1 MAMKQ
6 NDLISFLEDPDVA
19 ERNDMLAAKQA
30 AAASTPEAI
39 ARKETEAKKNAAL
52 DAITKQILGQNLT
65 SKWTGAGFG
74 SAEANAKD
82 MAKILSGIG
91 ITDIKQFGKVDKY
104 EPVQAIGHTLNGKS
118 IQNPSPGVYY
128 EMVYEGE
135 SENGP
140 EYRRRDLTPK
150 EAEQVKTTYGK
161 PDGTDSDGNTVY
173 SAIDPSK
180 VEMRNGVPM
189 AVTGTT
195 FGNKVTGQE
204 VPNTYSERQT
214 GNFFGGTFE
223 GKGNTGY
230 GVQFDSQGNPIFY
243 TQGASSSDLGKI
255 APLLSIASFIPGV
268 APFAQGLNALIAAK
282 QGNILGAIAGA
293 AGLGNMAGISGM
305 ADIANAAKFAGALKS
320 GDPLAIAMAGANA
333 GGISDIGGVDL
344 KDISKTIGA
353 VKAIESGDPLAILR
367 YGMGALPKGDGLTS
381 SIGPGNMDDFRQ
393 NLISGYFQPGG
404 EGYTAPSGG
413 ESPMPSPDDDFMP
426 TFPLSSG
433 DYESVF
439 DPTFGGTMPMPSNTS
454 GYYDE
459 ITGEF
464 IPGEGPLQG
473 PLGPETGNLDPDKE
487 WEYNLVRPG
496 VWANKDGEEIDV
508 SYMPDRGTAQTGG
521 EIMRN
526 AGAMP
531 GGGKPAAKPG
541 AKPAAPTARP
551 GARPGT
557 AGTAGNPAV
566 DAIANLASQQQQQQN
581 SLLNMMMNDKTEGAK
596 IKSYKELFGEDLFG
610 GNYVPPSALGAGDG
624 FSGMPMAMPM
634 PGMGQEQD
642 AGDDGFSN
650 GGRVNST
657 DVDTLLQI
665 LRG

>member
-1 MAMKQ
+1 MAEDYKQ
-6 NDLISFLEDPDVA
+6 LI
-19 ERNDMLAAKQA
+19 K
-30 AAASTPEAI
+30 
-39 ARKETEAKKNAAL
+39 
-52 DAITKQILGQNLT
+52 KQILGQGLT
-65 SKWTGAGFG
+65 GKWSGAGFG
-74 SAEANAKD
+74 SAEANAED
-82 MAKILSGIG
+82 MAKILAGIG
-91 ITDIKQFGKVDKY
+91 ITDIKQFGKVPQYAPAREAYKTYNGQPVRDVFDEDTGVTKRFIV
-104 EPVQAIGHTLNGKS
+104 EPDGGVDEEGYPTSRVVDIPKDAKLKS
-118 IQNPSPGVYY
+118 VYTVDVGLD
-128 EMVYEGE
+128 ETKEVDE
-135 SENGP
+135 S
-140 EYRRRDLTPK
+140 K
-150 EAEQVKTTYGK
+150 VKT
-161 PDGTDSDGNTVY
+161 V
-173 SAIDPSK
+173 
-180 VEMRNGVPM
+180 NGQIV
-189 AVTGTT
+189 ADTGQTT
-195 FGNKVTGQE
+195 FGNKETGQA

-243 TQGASSSDLGKI
+243 TQGASSSDLGNI

-282 QGNILGAIAGA
+282 QGNILGAVAGA
-293 AGLGNMAGISGM
+293 AGLGGM
-305 ADIANAAKFAGALKS
+305 TEVANAARFAGALKS

-367 YGMGALPKGDGLTS
+367 YGMDALPKGDGLTS
-381 SIGPGNMDDFRQ
+381 SLGPGNMDEFRE
-393 NLISGYFQPGG
+393 NLIPGYFQPGG

-426 TFPLSSG
+426 TFPSSSG

-439 DPTFGGTMPMPSNTS
+439 DPTFGGAMPMPSNNS
-454 GYYDE
+454 GYYNE
-459 ITGEF
+459 ITGEY
-464 IPGEGPLQG
+464 ISD
-473 PLGPETGNLDPDKE
+473 PLGGLQRPLDPETGNLDPNQE

-531 GGGKPAAKPG
+531 GGGKKPAAAKPG
-541 AKPAAPTARP
+541 AKPAAPT
-551 GARPGT
+551 GARPGGA
-557 AGTAGNPAV
+557 AGATGNPAV
-566 DAIANLASQQQQQQN
+566 DAIANLANQQQN
-581 SLLNMMMNDKTEGAK
+581 QQNALLNMMASDKAGVAK
-596 IKSYKELFGEDLFG
+596 IKSFKELYGEDLFG
-610 GNYVPPSALGAGDG
+610 GNYVPPSALGADDG

-650 GGRVNST
+650 GGRVNNI

>member
-1 MAMKQ
+1 MAEDYKQ
-6 NDLISFLEDPDVA
+6 II
-19 ERNDMLAAKQA
+19 K
-30 AAASTPEAI
+30 
-39 ARKETEAKKNAAL
+39 
-52 DAITKQILGQNLT
+52 KQILGQGLT
-65 SKWTGAGFG
+65 GKWSGAGFG
-74 SAEANAKD
+74 SAEANAED
-82 MAKILSGIG
+82 MAKILAGIG
-91 ITDIKQFGKVDKY
+91 ITDIKQFGKVPQYAPAREAYKTYNGQPVRDVFDEDTGVTKRFIV
-104 EPVQAIGHTLNGKS
+104 EPDGGVDEEGYPTSRVVDIPKDAKLKS
-118 IQNPSPGVYY
+118 VYTVDVGLD
-128 EMVYEGE
+128 ETKEVDE
-135 SENGP
+135 S
-140 EYRRRDLTPK
+140 K
-150 EAEQVKTTYGK
+150 VKT
-161 PDGTDSDGNTVY
+161 V
-173 SAIDPSK
+173 
-180 VEMRNGVPM
+180 NGQIV
-189 AVTGTT
+189 ADTGQTT
-195 FGNKVTGQE
+195 FGNKETGQA

-243 TQGASSSDLGKI
+243 TQGASSSDLGNI

-282 QGNILGAIAGA
+282 QGNILGAVAGA
-293 AGLGNMAGISGM
+293 AGLGGM
-305 ADIANAAKFAGALKS
+305 TEVANAARFAGALKS

-367 YGMGALPKGDGLTS
+367 YGMDALPKGDGLTS
-381 SIGPGNMDDFRQ
+381 SIGPGNMDEFRE
-393 NLISGYFQPGG
+393 NLIPGYFQPGG
-404 EGYTAPSGG
+404 EGYMA
-413 ESPMPSPDDDFMP
+413 
-426 TFPLSSG
+426 SSG
-433 DYESVF
+433 DGENVF
-439 DPTFGGTMPMPSNTS
+439 DPTFGGTMPTGP
-454 GYYDE
+454 GYYNE
-459 ITGEF
+459 ETGKF
-464 IPGEGPLQG
+464 ISDPLGGIQG
-473 PLGPETGNLDPDKE
+473 PLGPETGNLDPNKE

-531 GGGKPAAKPG
+531 GGGKKPAAAKPG
-541 AKPAAPTARP
+541 AKPATPTARP
-551 GARPGT
+551 GTT
-557 AGTAGNPAV
+557 APAGNPVV
-566 DAIANLASQQQQQQN
+566 DAIANLANQQQN
-581 SLLNMMMNDKTEGAK
+581 QQNALLNMMASDKNEVAK
-596 IKSYKELFGEDLFG
+596 IKSFKELYGEDLFG
-610 GNYVPPSALGAGDG
+610 GSYVPPSALGSDDG

-650 GGRVNST
+650 GGRVNNI

>member
-1 MAMKQ
+1 MKQ
-6 NDLISFLEDPDVA
+6 NDLIGFLEDPDA
-19 ERNDMLAAKQA
+19 EEQAQLRADRLLAAQ
-30 AAASTPEAI
+30 STPEAI
-39 ARKETEAKKNAAL
+39 AKKEADNKQKSTMMAL
-52 DAITKQILGQNLT
+52 AQQIMGQGLT
-65 SKWTGAGFG
+65 DKWSGQGYG
-74 SAEANAKD
+74 SAEANARD
-82 MAKILSGIG
+82 MGKILAGIG
-91 ITDIKQFGKVDKY
+91 ITDIKQFGKVPKY
-104 EPVQAIGHTLNGKS
+104 EPVQEIGKTYNGN
-118 IQNPSPGVYY
+118 QVYSNG
-128 EMVYEGE
+128 EGGYLY
-135 SENGP
+135 SEPTN
-140 EYRRRDLTPK
+140 E
-150 EAEQVKTTYGK
+150 
-161 PDGTDSDGNTVY
+161 TDSEGNVVY
-173 SAIDPSK
+173 RSVAVPQNAKIETQYGFAQDNGEGGVSYSPVDPSK
-180 VEMRNGVPM
+180 VKTVNGQIV
-189 AVTGTT
+189 ADTGQTT
-195 FGNKVTGQE
+195 FGNKETGQA

-243 TQGASSSDLGKI
+243 TQGASSSDLGNI

-282 QGNILGAIAGA
+282 QGNILGAVAGA
-293 AGLGNMAGISGM
+293 AGLGGM
-305 ADIANAAKFAGALKS
+305 TEVANAARFAGALKS

-367 YGMGALPKGDGLTS
+367 YGMDALPKGDGLTS
-381 SIGPGNMDDFRQ
+381 SIGPGNMDEFRE
-393 NLISGYFQPGG
+393 NLIPGYFQPGG
-404 EGYTAPSGG
+404 EGYMA
-413 ESPMPSPDDDFMP
+413 
-426 TFPLSSG
+426 SSG
-433 DYESVF
+433 DGENVF
-439 DPTFGGTMPMPSNTS
+439 DPTFGGTMPTGP
-454 GYYDE
+454 GYYNE
-459 ITGEF
+459 ETGKF
-464 IPGEGPLQG
+464 ISDPLGGIQG
-473 PLGPETGNLDPDKE
+473 PLGPETGNLDPNKE

-531 GGGKPAAKPG
+531 GGGKKPAAAKPG
-541 AKPAAPTARP
+541 AKPATPTARP
-551 GARPGT
+551 GTT
-557 AGTAGNPAV
+557 APAGNPVV
-566 DAIANLASQQQQQQN
+566 DAIANLANQQQN
-581 SLLNMMMNDKTEGAK
+581 QQNALLNMMASDKNEVAK
-596 IKSYKELFGEDLFG
+596 IKSFKELYGEDLFG
-610 GNYVPPSALGAGDG
+610 GSYVPPSALGSDDG

-650 GGRVNST
+650 GGRVNNI